1 MKPFY
6 LNNKRY
12 CLYHWVYW
20 MVQNVRCT
28 LPWLLCA
35 LLLDIIASVLYCI
48 FFRFQETALEVFSSD
63 GRNHFL
69 VFPKPVRSKVYE
81 K

>member
-1 MKPFY
+1 
-6 LNNKRY
+6 
-12 CLYHWVYW
+12 
-20 MVQNVRCT
+20 MVQNARCT

-35 LLLDIIASVLYCI
+35 LLLDVIASILYCFF